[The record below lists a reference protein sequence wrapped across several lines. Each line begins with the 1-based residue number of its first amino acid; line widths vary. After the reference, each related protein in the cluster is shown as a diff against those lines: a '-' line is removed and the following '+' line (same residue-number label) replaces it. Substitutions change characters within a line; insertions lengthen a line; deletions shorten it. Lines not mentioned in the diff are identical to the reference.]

1 MLLCSLRV
9 HLGIVG
15 VKVFW
20 AVLAL
25 AASCLGACQLPTN
38 VATKRVDSLRLA
50 QDTCLRGNVAQFDDR
65 TSDAQQVGRFVAMS
79 CSVQT
84 EKLVQYAV
92 PYATRQ
98 EYAAFQ
104 NDAAVR
110 ATGYVLSSRG
120 AAS

>member
-1 MLLCSLRV
+1 MTCV
-9 HLGIVG
+9 
-15 VKVFW
+15 W
-20 AVLAL
+20 QQDN
-25 AASCLGACQLPTN
+25 CL
-38 VATKRVDSLRLA
+38 K
-50 QDTCLRGNVAQFDDR
+50 GNVAQFDDQA
-65 TSDAQQVGRFVAMS
+65 TDARQIGRYVAMS

-104 NDAAVR
+104 NDAVVR

-120 AAS
+120 TAS

>member
-1 MLLCSLRV
+1 M
-9 HLGIVG
+9 
-15 VKVFW
+15 KTFW

-25 AASCLGACQLPTN
+25 VAPCLGACQLPTN
-38 VATKRVDSLRLA
+38 VATKRVDSLRAA
-50 QDTCLRGNVAQFDDR
+50 QDSCLKENIAQFDDR
-65 TSDAQQVGRFVAMS
+65 TSDARQVGRFVAMS

-98 EYAAFQ
+98 EYTAFQ
-104 NDAAVR
+104 NDAAAR
-110 ATGYVLSSRG
+110 AAGYVVSSRG

>member
-1 MLLCSLRV
+1 M
-9 HLGIVG
+9 
-15 VKVFW
+15 KVFW

-25 AASCLGACQLPTN
+25 VAPCLGACQLPTN
-38 VATKRVDSLRLA
+38 VATKRVDSLRAA
-50 QDTCLRGNVAQFDDR
+50 QDTCLRENVAQFEDR
-65 TSDAQQVGRFVAMS
+65 ASDARQIGRFVAMS

-98 EYAAFQ
+98 EYTAFQ

-110 ATGYVLSSRG
+110 ATGYVISSR